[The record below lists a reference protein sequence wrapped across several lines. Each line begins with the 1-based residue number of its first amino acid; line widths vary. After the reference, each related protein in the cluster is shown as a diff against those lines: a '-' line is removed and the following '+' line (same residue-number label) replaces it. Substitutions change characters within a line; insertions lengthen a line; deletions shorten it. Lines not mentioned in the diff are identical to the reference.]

1 VERRAGALPL
11 PRSGLLAQNVLRFGL
26 GMMQSAQPQVD
37 FLRALLFY
45 GDIEER
51 RRLIEKVV
59 RASREERW
67 SRRGLGISVLLTL
80 VYFYGLSFLSTGIPA
95 EDPSVWGD
103 LAGAGGV
110 GLLLCVAVF
119 LGHWLWQR
127 GFLHRVEDESRR
139 FALGVLESCSQSR
152 GPRLPLMVE
161 KTFQSSR
168 SARRGS
174 LFLL

>member
-1 VERRAGALPL
+1 MLIVNVGMTQPS
-11 PRSGLLAQNVLRFGL
+11 RS
-26 GMMQSAQPQVD
+26 QVD
-37 FLRALLFY
+37 FLRALLLY
-45 GDIEER
+45 GDLEER

-67 SRRGLGISVLLTL
+67 SRRGLGFTVLLTL
-80 VYFYGLSFLSTGIPA
+80 VYFYGLSFLPHGALPA
-95 EDPSVWGD
+95 EPSVWSE
-103 LAGAGGV
+103 LATAGGL

-139 FALGVLESCSQSR
+139 FALGVLESCSRPR
-152 GPRLPLMVE
+152 GPRLPLVLE
-161 KTFQSSR
+161 KTFTADRSR
-168 SARRGS
+168 RSRS